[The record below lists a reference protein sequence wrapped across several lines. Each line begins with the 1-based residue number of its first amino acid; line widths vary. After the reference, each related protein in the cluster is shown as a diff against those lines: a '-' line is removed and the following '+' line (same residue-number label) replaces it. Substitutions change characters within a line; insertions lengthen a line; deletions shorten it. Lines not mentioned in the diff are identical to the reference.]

1 MSDYGMV
8 HWTIGGASIKS
19 VSTASRAKGTA
30 VTLVLEVHD
39 PFELGSIMRQIE
51 ESRRKEAEAKKKAAE
66 AAQAAAAAERAAR
79 AHVRPSRSKPA
90 APQIGRTTV
99 PLLTYRGDD
108 R

>member
-8 HWTIGGASIKS
+8 HWDIGEVSIKS
-19 VSTASRAKGTA
+19 VSTASRTKGTT
-30 VTLVLEVHD
+30 VTLVLEVSG
-39 PFELGSIMRQIE
+39 PYALGSIMSQIE
-51 ESRRKEAEAKKKAAE
+51 ESRVKEAEAKKKAAE

-79 AHVRPSRSKPA
+79 AHARASRSKSA

-108 R
+108 